1 MGTLLVIGVLVRMH
15 VDGHL
20 LVASLDVV
28 QRSVGVELEDIER
41 VQVEIRRSW
50 TKESI
55 DLFLGRRLEGV
66 QLDIVDLETNQL
78 LNWLKLR

>member
-1 MGTLLVIGVLVRMH
+1 MH